1 MNGIIN
7 VFKETDMT
15 SFDVVAILRRVL
27 QIRRIG
33 HSGTLDPMATG
44 VLPVLVGKAT
54 RLTDYLTSYDKEY
67 IFTMRFGVETDT
79 LDRTGTILREESLE
93 SIDPHQLEDTLPLFL
108 GKLLQKP
115 PMYSA
120 VKINGKK
127 LYEYA
132 RQGKTVDRQARAIEI
147 YALELLAME
156 GTEATLRCRCSKGT
170 YIRQLIADLAAAM
183 GTCAMMTSLRRT
195 KVGSFVEAEAISIAQ
210 LKEMDR
216 MTAESLLQPADRA
229 VLHFPSVIL
238 EGKEGWRASQG
249 QKIALGAERI
259 RKASLPA
266 PEEAGAEDRAHLLL
280 SKEHIVRVYADSVF
294 LGLGVWEGTCLKM
307 KKVIAESIG

>member
-1 MNGIIN
+1 
-7 VFKETDMT
+7 MT

-79 LDRTGTILREESLE
+79 LDRTGTILREESVE
-93 SIDPHQLEDTLPLFL
+93 SIDPRKLEDTLPLFL

-195 KVGSFVEAEAISIAQ
+195 KVGPFVEAEAISIAQ

-216 MTAESLLQPADRA
+216 LTAEGLLQPADRA
-229 VLHFPSVIL
+229 VLHL
-238 EGKEGWRASQG
+238 
-249 QKIALGAERI
+249 
-259 RKASLPA
+259 SLI
-266 PEEAGAEDRAHLLL
+266 
-280 SKEHIVRVYADSVF
+280 HISEPTRPY
-294 LGLGVWEGTCLKM
+294 
-307 KKVIAESIG
+307 

>member
-93 SIDPHQLEDTLPLFL
+93 SIDQRKLEDTLPLFL

-147 YALELLAME
+147 YALELLAMK

-195 KVGSFVEAEAISIAQ
+195 KVGPFVEAEAISIAQ

-216 MTAESLLQPADRA
+216 LTAESLLQPADRA
-229 VLHFPSVIL
+229 VLHFPSVVL

-249 QKIALGAERI
+249 QKITLGAERI
-259 RKASLPA
+259 RKASLSA
-266 PEEAGAEDRAHLLL
+266 PEEAGTEDQAHLLL